1 MWDSWSANRPLGGQ
15 RELGYCAS
23 ISSIT
28 TRHRQ
33 FNHGALELGCGQ
45 MTEIVL
51 EKGANTFRMKE
62 LRV

>member
-1 MWDSWSANRPLGGQ
+1 MGGQ

-28 TRHRQ
+28 TCHSK

-45 MTEIVL
+45 MIEIVL
-51 EKGANTFRMKE
+51 EKVANTFSMKELGGLGMKE